1 MASVTISL
9 KVSEEEKAA
18 WSEAASG
25 DSLSTWIKE
34 ACNLAIASSAPEGDG
49 ITKSTEGKIAD
60 VGGIVPTK
68 KHIQHLDMS
77 YLNDH
82 RIRME
87 AYFKRLKAEGIV
99 FDWSLC
105 VKAGTDGH
113 KSRCKQLHVPLC
125 DACIGQNADMIKRK
139 ADLDAKIEA
148 GRKAEMEAINAYRS

>member
-1 MASVTISL
+1 MAKDQKIEIRCELSDKNVI
-9 KVSEEEKAA
+9 KANANNAGMDVSDFILSRCLPSELVEPPMPEK
-18 WSEAASG
+18 
-25 DSLSTWIKE
+25 
-34 ACNLAIASSAPEGDG
+34 PESFD
-49 ITKSTEGKIAD
+49 I
-60 VGGIVPTK
+60 GGLVPTK
-68 KHIQHLDMS
+68 KSVQHLDMG
-77 YLNDH
+77 YLNGH

-87 AYFKRLKAEGIV
+87 VYFKRLKAEGIV

-105 VKAGTDGH
+105 VKPGTEGH